1 MKIGKREGVLPTW
14 SSDGGVGPALLS
26 AAEQA
31 TITVSTAPRARAA
44 NLRGH
49 FVIIYSRWR

>member
-1 MKIGKREGVLPTW
+1 VDAWRPVGV
-14 SSDGGVGPALLS
+14 GVGPTLSS

-31 TITVSTAPRARAA
+31 TTTESMAPRARAA

-49 FVIIYSRWR
+49 VVIIYSRWG

>member
-1 MKIGKREGVLPTW
+1 V
-14 SSDGGVGPALLS
+14 SS

-31 TITVSTAPRARAA
+31 TTTMSAALRARAA

-49 FVIIYSRWR
+49 VVIIYSRWR